1 MVFENYPAINCY
13 PEYGAMFSILE
24 NKCTDWMLS
33 HLIQIKLDTEVGNLM
48 TFDGHDELFDLCPET
63 ESQTMNITD
72 SVGNDNDRIHAITSF
87 LDENQCVFIYVDR
100 FYVEGT
106 EEYGRFH
113 YIHKSVVCG
122 YDEEEKV
129 IYLSDNFRDGKFM
142 TVPCGYEAFRKATFF
157 EKGVFIA
164 DSVLKKEYRG
174 DLCEYA
180 KSAIDQKGHA
190 FAFLCR
196 HLIKKMN
203 LQTPFAHDIE
213 LVGYN
218 EKKQEFD
225 VVYEYGKHIKTVKC
239 GYDELRNAYSCD
251 IKYEHLDEITV
262 VAKKPLAGGVPAK
275 KEITATLKEFVSP
288 SEGDEKIM
296 YGTDAMRFMYL
307 VVARKGFFRI
317 RLFHFLYEHALL
329 MEMRVSRLVQEGL
342 ITADSS
348 LLEEAG
354 KIKKEFFV
362 LRNTAIKYSVTK
374 KQDDLDN
381 LCSRFE
387 NAVNHDEE
395 FFEKLIAELER

>member
-1 MVFENYPAINCY
+1 MINCY
-13 PEYGAMFSILE
+13 PEYGVLFSLME

-48 TFDGHDELFDLCPET
+48 TFDGHDEIFELCPET
-63 ESQTMNITD
+63 ESKTVKPAEASENESDI
-72 SVGNDNDRIHAITSF
+72 IHTVTAYT
-87 LDENQCVFIYVDR
+87 DENQCVFMYIDR

-113 YIHKSVVCG
+113 YIHKSVVSG
-122 YDEEEKV
+122 YDDEEKV
-129 IYLSDNFRDGKFM
+129 IFLTDNFRDGKFM
-142 TVPCGYEAFRKATFF
+142 TVPCGYEAFKKATFF
-157 EKGVFIA
+157 EKGVYIA
-164 DSVLKKEYRG
+164 DSVLNSEYHG
-174 DLCEYA
+174 DICEYA
-180 KSAIDQKGHA
+180 KNAIDQKGHA

-225 VVYEYGKHIKTVKC
+225 AVYEYGRHVKTVKC
-239 GYDELRNAYSCD
+239 SYEELRNAYSCD
-251 IKYEHLDEITV
+251 IKYEHLCELTV
-262 VAKKPLAGGVPAK
+262 VGKKHTTCEVPEK
-275 KEITATLKEFVSP
+275 REIIANLKEFVAP
-288 SEGDEKIM
+288 SAGDEKIM

-329 MEMRVSRLVQEGL
+329 TKMRVSGLAKEGL
-342 ITADSS
+342 IAADSS
-348 LLEEAG
+348 LINEAG
-354 KIKKEFFV
+354 IIAKEFFV
-362 LRNTAIKYSVTK
+362 LRNIAIKYSVTK
-374 KQDDLDN
+374 KQEDLDN

-387 NAVNHDEE
+387 NVINHDES
-395 FFEKLIAELER
+395 FFEELITELEK